1 MKYLSKAKPKELG
14 GTALLRLDFN
24 TEDEWRME
32 ASLPTV
38 RFLIKHA
45 AKVVIVSHRGRPE
58 GYDKKLSLEHDA
70 KRLSRYL
77 HKPVHFIASTHFAD
91 ISMAVARASRRSV
104 LLLENLRF
112 WPGEDTNDDGF
123 AHSLAGLASYY
134 VNDAFAVSHRT
145 AASVVAVTEHLPS
158 YVGLGLESE
167 LEHLAH
173 LSEHPKKPFVVVLGG
188 GKAHDKLGVIQFF
201 RRRADWFLL
210 GGAAANTVL
219 KLRGVNVKKSKID
232 TDAHD
237 APFLQSAS
245 HDKHVLTPVDWKIKR
260 GAILDIGPKTA
271 KLFAEKIK
279 TAKTILWSG
288 PMGFIEDAK
297 FRKGNLAIAKA
308 VAANRASFSV
318 TGGGETVMFLKR
330 YKLDRKFSF
339 ISTGGGAMLDFLAGE
354 ALPGITA
361 LKGRPSLRPTGQ
373 KVLKRK

>member
-1 MKYLSKAKPKELG
+1 MKYLSKAKPRDIA

-38 RFLIKHA
+38 RFLMKHA
-45 AKVVIVSHRGRPE
+45 AKIVIVSHRGRPE
-58 GYDKKLSLEHDA
+58 GYDKKFSLERDA

-77 HKPVHFIASTHFAD
+77 RKPVQFVNNTHFAD
-91 ISMAVARASRRSV
+91 ISMAVARAPRRSV

-112 WPGEDTNDDGF
+112 WPGEGTNDDSF
-123 AHSLAGLASYY
+123 AHSLAGLANYY
-134 VNDAFAVSHRT
+134 VNDAFAVAHRT

-158 YVGLGLESE
+158 YVGFGLENE
-167 LEHLAH
+167 IKHLSQ

-188 GKAHDKLGVIQFF
+188 GKAHDKLGVIRYF

-210 GGAAANTVL
+210 GGTAANTVM
-219 KLRGVNVKKSKID
+219 KLRGVNVKKSIID

-237 APFLQSAS
+237 TPFLRSAA

-260 GAILDIGPKTA
+260 AMILDIGPKTV
-271 KLFAEKIK
+271 KLFTEKIRS
-279 TAKTILWSG
+279 AKTILWSG
-288 PMGFIEDAK
+288 PMGLIEDAK
-297 FRKGNLAIAKA
+297 FRKGNLALAKA
-308 VAANRASFSV
+308 VAANRGVFSV
-318 TGGGETVMFLKR
+318 TGGGETVMFLKK

-354 ALPGITA
+354 SLPGIEA
-361 LKGRPSLRPTGQ
+361 
-373 KVLKRK
+373 LKRK

>member
-1 MKYLSKAKPKELG
+1 MKYLSKAKPKDLS

-32 ASLPTV
+32 ESLPTV
-38 RFLIKHA
+38 RYLLKHA
-45 AKVVIVSHRGRPE
+45 TKVVIISHRGRPE
-58 GYDKKLSLEHDA
+58 GFDKKLSLEHDA

-77 HKPVHFIASTHFAD
+77 HRPVQFIASTHFAD
-91 ISMAVARASRRSV
+91 ISMTVARAPRRSV

-112 WPGEDTNDDGF
+112 WPGEAMNDDNF
-123 AHSLAGLASYY
+123 AHSLAGLANYY
-134 VNDAFAVSHRT
+134 VNDAFAVAHRA
-145 AASVVAVTEHLPS
+145 AASVVAVAEHLPS
-158 YVGLGLESE
+158 YVGLGMEKE
-167 LEHLAH
+167 LEHLSR
-173 LSEHPKKPFVVVLGG
+173 LSEHPKKPFVVILGG

-201 RRRADWFLL
+201 RRRADMFLL

-219 KLRGVNVKKSKID
+219 KLRGMNVKKSKID

-237 APFLQSAS
+237 APFLRSAS

-260 GAILDIGPKTA
+260 AMILDIGPKTA
-271 KLFAEKIK
+271 KLFVEKIK

-288 PMGFIEDAK
+288 PMGLIEDAK

-308 VAANRASFSV
+308 IAANRSAFSV
-318 TGGGETVMFLKR
+318 TGGGETVMFLKK

-354 ALPGITA
+354 ALPGIAA
-361 LKGRPSLRPTGQ
+361 LQGRPSPSAHGREA
-373 KVLKRK
+373 LKRK

>member
-1 MKYLSKAKPKELG
+1 MKYLSKAKPKDLS

-32 ASLPTV
+32 ASIPTV

-45 AKVVIVSHRGRPE
+45 AKTVIISHRGRPE
-58 GYDKKLSLEHDA
+58 KYDKKLSLERDA
-70 KRLSRYL
+70 KRLGRYL
-77 HKPVHFIASTHFAD
+77 KRPVHFIASTHFSD
-91 ISMAVARASRRSV
+91 ISMAVARAPRRSV

-112 WPGEDTNDDGF
+112 WPGEGVNDNGF
-123 AHSLAGLASYY
+123 AHSLAGLANYY
-134 VNDAFAVSHRT
+134 VSDAFAVAHRA
-145 AASVVAVTEHLPS
+145 AASVVAVAEHLPS

-167 LEHLAH
+167 LEHLSR

-188 GKAHDKLGVIQFF
+188 GKAHDKLGVIQYF

-237 APFLQSAS
+237 APFLRSAA

-271 KLFAEKIK
+271 KLFVEKIK

-297 FRKGNLAIAKA
+297 YRKGNLAVAKA
-308 VAANRASFSV
+308 IAANRGAFSV
-318 TGGGETVMFLKR
+318 TGGGETVMFLKK

-354 ALPGITA
+354 ALPGIAA
-361 LKGRPSLRPTGQ
+361 LEGRASPNTNGREALR
-373 KVLKRK
+373 RK